1 LSPGKPKF
9 GMLRNHRGFVTP
21 RVLAVVIVLVLMLIA
36 PIYLQS
42 RSKPARVA
50 PPAQSA
56 ASTAPPQVAS
66 PGAASAVASP
76 DRLGL
81 SFGHGRTPDNPNQLM
96 YSSCS
101 GEPSP
106 LGGPEA
112 GPCNAAL
119 GDTSCRTALPL
130 LCIQKDGSSA
140 EALGLGGD
148 LQPAWVG
155 GTLGATAP
163 VAGFVLGSLAEAHA
177 RCAKEL
183 GEGWR
188 AAEFDDANANGGLV
202 GKRGA
207 GLSTAN
213 TRHWVATKRQ
223 KANCWD
229 PS

>member
-1 LSPGKPKF
+1 
-9 GMLRNHRGFVTP
+9 MLRYNRGFLTP
-21 RVLAVVIVLVLMLIA
+21 RVLAVVIVLVLMLVA

-42 RSKPARVA
+42 RSPSVRVA
-50 PPAQSA
+50 PPIKSA
-56 ASTAPPQVAS
+56 AGTAPQPVAS
-66 PGAASAVASP
+66 PEAGGTFSNP

-81 SFGHGRTPDNPNQLM
+81 SFGHNHIPNNPNQLM
-96 YSSCS
+96 YSSCA
-101 GEPSP
+101 GEPP
-106 LGGPEA
+106 PTGAPEA
-112 GPCNAAL
+112 GPCNATL

-130 LCIQKDGSSA
+130 LCVHKDGSSA
-140 EALGLGGD
+140 EALGLASD

-155 GTLGATAP
+155 GSLGATAP

-188 AAEFDDANANGGLV
+188 AAEWSDAGVGAGLV
-202 GKRGA
+202 GKRGT
-207 GLSTAN
+207 GLSN
-213 TRHWVATKRQ
+213 TNIRHWVANPGQ